1 MKVIVKKYLNV
12 RTGTPSVNAP
22 CYNYLAPGSR
32 IEVEANLVVGDSYQD
47 NNLWYKG
54 LDGSYYW
61 SGGVD
66 PIILHESGNKTS
78 FNWFKEL
85 AIESIWEKYSERG
98 ENACIAVLDTGFKTD
113 NSELSVA
120 EADRN
125 VFISYP
131 DVKVCNTITDLMGH
145 GTRCA
150 SIIGS
155 RNQSQYFVG
164 IAPKSRLLVGKI
176 SCRMEL
182 LDPETILKGIEWAVD
197 KGADIVSISFGFKFD
212 SPQKQDDYEKR
223 LEQLIQNKKILIFAS
238 AGNNFTNTGNPMFGE
253 NYPASFDSCI
263 SVGASNNGAFDNV
276 TLQSNKTIIH
286 APGRNI
292 ESFELGATPIP
303 ASGTSF
309 STPIVA
315 GIAALGISYMKKK
328 NQGNWDPNLIRQK
341 LYKTALPLT
350 GNKKN
355 INPLQFF
362 GELK

>member
-66 PIILHESGNKTS
+66 PVILHESGNKTS

-85 AIESIWEKYSERG
+85 AIETIWEKYSERG
-98 ENACIAVLDTGFKTD
+98 EKACIAVLDTGFKTD
-113 NSELSVA
+113 NSELVVPDS
-120 EADRN
+120 DRE
-125 VFISYP
+125 VFIS
-131 DVKVCNTITDLMGH
+131 DLDGEVCNTISDLMGH

-155 RNQSQYFVG
+155 RNQSQYNIG

-176 SCRMEL
+176 SCYGDFS
-182 LDPETILKGIEWAVD
+182 DPEVMLKAIQWAAG
-197 KGADIVSISFGFKFD
+197 KGADIVSISFGFIFD
-212 SPQKQDDYEKR
+212 SPEKQAAYEFR
-223 LEQLIQNKKILIFAS
+223 LNQIIQDKKILIFAS
-238 AGNNFTNTGNPMFGE
+238 AGNNFTDTGPMFGE
-253 NYPASFDSCI
+253 KYPASFDACI
-263 SVGASNNGAFDNV
+263 SVGASNNGAFDNI

-286 APGRNI
+286 APGRHI
-292 ESFELGATPIP
+292 ESFELGTIPLP

-315 GIAALGISYMKKK
+315 GIAALAVSYLKKK
-328 NQGNWDPNLIRQK
+328 NHGSWDPDLIREK
-341 LYKTALPLT
+341 LYSSALPLT

-362 GELK
+362 GDLK